1 MVDFRAMSRRRVV
14 VDGSNIATEGRA
26 LPSLSQLRDAVAAWK
41 ADNSD
46 DQITVVVDASFSY
59 RIDDSERAEF
69 EKARTT
75 GELVS
80 PPAGAV
86 GRGDGF
92 LLQIADRT
100 DAVVLSNDSFQEY
113 HGEYGWLF
121 ERGRLIGGT
130 PVPGVGWIFSLRTP
144 VRGPKSRES
153 IKEAKKKSGAGRK
166 AKPIEEAI
174 AEATEDV
181 LEPAGSTVGADNGDG
196 DGNGRRRRRRR
207 RSSGGAPPPEAV
219 NDPAPFIR
227 FITTYKLGSRVQAVV
242 DRFSSHGAFVT
253 VDETT
258 CYVPLTAMGTPPPR
272 AAREVMKKGETR
284 EFVVQALDAQRR
296 GIELAVPGFEHIGGA
311 PTDET
316 VRAEIRAEQEK
327 ARKKAAAV
335 ATAETATEP
344 KKPAKKAAKTPA
356 KKADAKKAAAKKSA
370 AKKLP
375 ATKKQA
381 ATPAKKAPAT
391 KAAAPPQK
399 APAAKRQ
406 ATAPAKNAAKKAAKK
421 AATNNAANNKAG
433 AAKKVAATSP
443 AQHTAKKKAVKKSSR

>member
-1 MVDFRAMSRRRVV
+1 MSKRRVV

-26 LPSLSQLRDAVAAWK
+26 LPSLSQLRDAVAAWN
-41 ADNSD
+41 ADNPV
-46 DQITVVVDASFSY
+46 DQITVVVDASLSY
-59 RIDDSERAEF
+59 RIDGSDRAEF

-113 HGEYGWLF
+113 HGEYGGLF

-181 LEPAGSTVGADNGDG
+181 LEPAGSTVGVDNG

-207 RSSGGAPPPEAV
+207 RSSGGAPSPEAV

-296 GIELAVPGFEHIGGA
+296 GVELAVPGFEHIGGA

-316 VRAEIRAEQEK
+316 VKAEIRAEQQK

-335 ATAETATEP
+335 ASAGTAAEP
-344 KKPAKKAAKTPA
+344 KKAAKKAEKAAGKKAAGPATRAAKKPAAGTTPAPKKQAPPAKKAAPKKAATKKAAASPQKASARKKQAPPA
-356 KKADAKKAAAKKSA
+356 KKAATTKAPTKKAAAKKVA
-370 AKKLP
+370 
-375 ATKKQA
+375 
-381 ATPAKKAPAT
+381 AKKAPA
-391 KAAAPPQK
+391 QK
-399 APAAKRQ
+399 A
-406 ATAPAKNAAKKAAKK
+406 AKNA
-421 AATNNAANNKAG
+421 
-433 AAKKVAATSP
+433 S
-443 AQHTAKKKAVKKSSR
+443 KKSSR

>member
-1 MVDFRAMSRRRVV
+1 
-14 VDGSNIATEGRA
+14 
-26 LPSLSQLRDAVAAWK
+26 
-41 ADNSD
+41 
-46 DQITVVVDASFSY
+46 
-59 RIDDSERAEF
+59 
-69 EKARTT
+69 
-75 GELVS
+75 
-80 PPAGAV
+80 V

-113 HGEYGWLF
+113 HGEYAWLF

-181 LEPAGSTVGADNGDG
+181 LEPAGSSIGADGADG

-207 RSSGGAPPPEAV
+207 RSPGGTPPPEAV

-258 CYVPLTAMGTPPPR
+258 CYVPLTAMGAPPPR

-296 GIELAVPGFEHIGGA
+296 GVELAVPGFEHIGGA

-335 ATAETATEP
+335 ASGESPAKP
-344 KKPAKKAAKTPA
+344 KKAAKKAGKTAAKKAATKAATKAAKKGPASAKKQAAAPAKKAAATKTAATTKKAAAMPA
-356 KKADAKKAAAKKSA
+356 KKAPTKKAAATKKA
-370 AKKLP
+370 PDAPAKKV
-375 ATKKQA
+375 
-381 ATPAKKAPAT
+381 PAKKAPAKKT
-391 KAAAPPQK
+391 P
-399 APAAKRQ
+399 
-406 ATAPAKNAAKKAAKK
+406 AKKAAKK
-421 AATNNAANNKAG
+421 A
-433 AAKKVAATSP
+433 
-443 AQHTAKKKAVKKSSR
+443 

>member
-1 MVDFRAMSRRRVV
+1 MVDFRSMSKRRVV

-41 ADNSD
+41 AEHPD
-46 DQITVVVDASFSY
+46 DQVTVVVDASFSY
-59 RIDDSERAEF
+59 RIDDAEKAEF
-69 EKARTT
+69 EAARTT

-153 IKEAKKKSGAGRK
+153 IKEAKKKVGAGRK

-181 LEPAGSTVGADNGDG
+181 LEPAGASSGDGDG
-196 DGNGRRRRRRR
+196 DGNGRKRRRRRR
-207 RSSGGAPPPEAV
+207 TPGTPSPETV

-227 FITTYKLGSRVQAVV
+227 FITTYKLGSQVQAVV

-258 CYVPLTAMGTPPPR
+258 CYVPLTAMGSPAPR

-296 GIELAVPGFEHIGGA
+296 GVELALPGFERIGGS

-316 VRAEIRAEQEK
+316 VRAEIRAEQQK
-327 ARKKAAAV
+327 ARKKVAEPAPKAAAKAAKKPAQRPV
-335 ATAETATEP
+335 PTPSKKQAATAAKAATSAAPPKAVKKAAASP
-344 KKPAKKAAKTPA
+344 KKAAAAMPATKKTAAKKAAASP
-356 KKADAKKAAAKKSA
+356 KKAAASPKKAAATPKQPAPAPKKAAAKKSA
-370 AKKLP
+370 PKKV
-375 ATKKQA
+375 A
-381 ATPAKKAPAT
+381 
-391 KAAAPPQK
+391 
-399 APAAKRQ
+399 
-406 ATAPAKNAAKKAAKK
+406 
-421 AATNNAANNKAG
+421 
-433 AAKKVAATSP
+433 AAKKVA
-443 AQHTAKKKAVKKSSR
+443 KRNL

>member
-1 MVDFRAMSRRRVV
+1 MVDFRAMSKRRVV

-41 ADNSD
+41 ADNPD

-69 EKARTT
+69 EMARTT

-181 LEPAGSTVGADNGDG
+181 LEPAGSTVAVDNG

-207 RSSGGAPPPEAV
+207 RSSGGAPSPEAV

-296 GIELAVPGFEHIGGA
+296 GVELAVPGFEHIGGA

-316 VRAEIRAEQEK
+316 VKAEIRAEQQK

-335 ATAETATEP
+335 ASAGTAAEP
-344 KKPAKKAAKTPA
+344 KKAAKKAEKAAGKKAAGPATRAAKKPAAGTTPAPKKQAPPAKKAATKKAATKKAAASPQKAPARKKQAPPA
-356 KKADAKKAAAKKSA
+356 KKAATTKAPTKKAAAKKVA
-370 AKKLP
+370 
-375 ATKKQA
+375 
-381 ATPAKKAPAT
+381 AKKAPA
-391 KAAAPPQK
+391 QK
-399 APAAKRQ
+399 A
-406 ATAPAKNAAKKAAKK
+406 AKNA
-421 AATNNAANNKAG
+421 
-433 AAKKVAATSP
+433 S
-443 AQHTAKKKAVKKSSR
+443 KKSSR

>member
-1 MVDFRAMSRRRVV
+1 MVDFRAMAKRRVV

-41 ADNSD
+41 ADNPG
-46 DQITVVVDASFSY
+46 DQLTVVVDASFSY

-113 HGEYGWLF
+113 HGEYAWLF

-181 LEPAGSTVGADNGDG
+181 LEPAGVVAGANDGDG
-196 DGNGRRRRRRR
+196 DTDGNGRRRRRRR
-207 RSSGGAPPPEAV
+207 RSSGGTPSPEAV

-272 AAREVMKKGETR
+272 AARDVMKKGETR

-296 GIELAVPGFEHIGGA
+296 GVELAVPGFEHIGGA

-316 VRAEIRAEQEK
+316 VKAEIRAEQEK

-335 ATAETATEP
+335 ASRPSSA
-344 KKPAKKAAKTPA
+344 
-356 KKADAKKAAAKKSA
+356 AAAKKKAATPEPKKAPAKTKAAATS
-370 AKKLP
+370 AKK
-375 ATKKQA
+375 AVAKKQA
-381 ATPAKKAPAT
+381 AAAPAKKT
-391 KAAAPPQK
+391 
-399 APAAKRQ
+399 PAAKKKAAVTPPKKGAAKKV
-406 ATAPAKNAAKKAAKK
+406 ATEKKAGAAPSKKAATKNTTAKKVAKKAAKK
-421 AATNNAANNKAG
+421 AA
-433 AAKKVAATSP
+433 
-443 AQHTAKKKAVKKSSR
+443 KKS

>member
-1 MVDFRAMSRRRVV
+1 MSKRRVV

-41 ADNSD
+41 ADNPD

-59 RIDDSERAEF
+59 RIDDSDRAEF

-181 LEPAGSTVGADNGDG
+181 LEPAGSTVAVDNG

-207 RSSGGAPPPEAV
+207 RSSGGAPSPEAV

-296 GIELAVPGFEHIGGA
+296 GVELAVPGFEHIGGA

-316 VRAEIRAEQEK
+316 VKAEIRAEQQK

-335 ATAETATEP
+335 ASAGTAAEP
-344 KKPAKKAAKTPA
+344 KKAAKKAEKAAGKKAAGPATRAAKKPAAGTTPAPKKQAPPAKKAATKKAATKKAAASPQKAPARKKQAPPA
-356 KKADAKKAAAKKSA
+356 KKAATTKAPTKKAAAKKVA
-370 AKKLP
+370 
-375 ATKKQA
+375 
-381 ATPAKKAPAT
+381 AKKAPA
-391 KAAAPPQK
+391 QK
-399 APAAKRQ
+399 A
-406 ATAPAKNAAKKAAKK
+406 AKNA
-421 AATNNAANNKAG
+421 
-433 AAKKVAATSP
+433 S
-443 AQHTAKKKAVKKSSR
+443 KKSSR

>member
-1 MVDFRAMSRRRVV
+1 MSKRRVV

-41 ADNSD
+41 AENSG
-46 DQITVVVDASFSY
+46 DQVTVVVDASFSY
-59 RIDDSERAEF
+59 RIDDSERADF

-181 LEPAGSTVGADNGDG
+181 LEPVGSSVGSDDGEGDT

-253 VDETT
+253 VDGTT

-296 GIELAVPGFEHIGGA
+296 GVELAVPGFEHIGGA

-316 VRAEIRAEQEK
+316 VKAEIRAEQER
-327 ARKKAAAV
+327 ARKKAAATP
-335 ATAETATEP
+335 APAPKKAAAKKAGTKRAAETRA
-344 KKPAKKAAKTPA
+344 KKAPAKKAAAPA
-356 KKADAKKAAAKKSA
+356 KKDAAAAKKQAPATKKAATAEKKKPAAVPAKKGAAKKSAAAPLKKQPAAKKAAAKK
-370 AKKLP
+370 
-375 ATKKQA
+375 
-381 ATPAKKAPAT
+381 TPAPK
-391 KAAAPPQK
+391 KAAA
-399 APAAKRQ
+399 
-406 ATAPAKNAAKKAAKK
+406 TKKAAKK
-421 AATNNAANNKAG
+421 G
-433 AAKKVAATSP
+433 
-443 AQHTAKKKAVKKSSR
+443 SRADV

>member
-1 MVDFRAMSRRRVV
+1 MSKRRVV

-41 ADNSD
+41 AEHPD
-46 DQITVVVDASFSY
+46 DQVTVVVDASFSY
-59 RIDDSERAEF
+59 RIDDSERADF

-181 LEPAGSTVGADNGDG
+181 LEPAGSAVGADNGDG
-196 DGNGRRRRRRR
+196 GGNGHRRRRRR

-253 VDETT
+253 VDDTT

-296 GIELAVPGFEHIGGA
+296 GVELAVPGFEHIGGA

-316 VRAEIRAEQEK
+316 VKAEIRAEQEK

-335 ATAETATEP
+335 ASVVVRAVP
-344 KKPAKKAAKTPA
+344 KKGGKMGGKAAAKTAPKTPAKQTEREKVAAKNAAKNAAAKKAPAAKKQQAVAPAKKAASK
-356 KKADAKKAAAKKSA
+356 
-370 AKKLP
+370 
-375 ATKKQA
+375 
-381 ATPAKKAPAT
+381 

-399 APAAKRQ
+399 APAAKKQQ
-406 ATAPAKNAAKKAAKK
+406 AAAPAKKAASKKAPAAKNVATKKPPAQKAVQKTAKKAAKK
-421 AATNNAANNKAG
+421 
-433 AAKKVAATSP
+433 
-443 AQHTAKKKAVKKSSR
+443 SSR

>member
-1 MVDFRAMSRRRVV
+1 MSKRRVV

-41 ADNSD
+41 AENKD
-46 DQITVVVDASFSY
+46 DQVTVVVDASFSY
-59 RIDDSERAEF
+59 RIDDSERADF
-69 EKARTT
+69 EMARTT

-113 HGEYGWLF
+113 HGQYGWLF

-130 PVPGVGWIFSLRTP
+130 PVAGVGWIFSLRTP

-153 IKEAKKKSGAGRK
+153 IKEAKKESGAGRK

-181 LEPAGSTVGADNGDG
+181 LEPVGSSPGANNGDG
-196 DGNGRRRRRRR
+196 DSDGNGRRRRRRR

-219 NDPAPFIR
+219 NDPAPFIK

-258 CYVPLTAMGTPPPR
+258 CYVPLTAMASPPPR

-284 EFVVQALDAQRR
+284 EFVVQSLDAQRR
-296 GIELAVPGFEHIGGA
+296 GVELAVPGFEHIGGP

-316 VRAEIRAEQEK
+316 VKAEIRAEQEK
-327 ARKKAAAV
+327 ARKKAAAAPV
-335 ATAETATEP
+335 PAAKKTA
-344 KKPAKKAAKTPA
+344 AKKAGVQKTAEAPTRNAPGSKKAAAAA
-356 KKADAKKAAAKKSA
+356 KKDAAAAKKKAPVTTKKAAATPKKQPVPVPAKKAAAKKLAAASAKKQPA
-370 AKKLP
+370 AKK
-375 ATKKQA
+375 A
-381 ATPAKKAPAT
+381 AAKKAPA
-391 KAAAPPQK
+391 PQPK
-399 APAAKRQ
+399 KGAS
-406 ATAPAKNAAKKAAKK
+406 KKAAKK
-421 AATNNAANNKAG
+421 A
-433 AAKKVAATSP
+433 
-443 AQHTAKKKAVKKSSR
+443 SRSDR